1 MNFLLVSY
9 LDCLFMNKIFYVI
22 IALFLLGSAFLF
34 GMTLNYKDDS
44 NMIERVERTVLG
56 YLENPKLETFKD
68 VSYHFNKI
76 SHNGGEVGYVCG
88 FVSRHY
94 DFSRKTEDKRF
105 IVKTYTRPD
114 GAINI
119 SIPVIDGIDEL
130 LTEAQVDGL
139 WTKYCEAPATKAI
152 Q

>member
-1 MNFLLVSY
+1 
-9 LDCLFMNKIFYVI
+9 MNKIFYVI

-34 GMTLNYKDDS
+34 GMTLNYKDES

-68 VSYHFNKI
+68 VNYHFNKI

-105 IVKTYTRPD
+105 IVKVYTRPD
-114 GAINI
+114 GGINI
-119 SIPVIDGIDEL
+119 SIPVIDGIDEM

-139 WTKYCEAPATKAI
+139 WAKYCEVPVIKTQKKGAELI
-152 Q
+152 H